1 MVRSKA
7 AATGEAGDAIIIKK
21 YANRRLYNTASS
33 SYITLEDLAK
43 MVRENVEFQVLD
55 AKTGDDITHQILTQ
69 IIMDE
74 EASGG
79 QQMLPVSFL
88 RQLIGMYGNSMQAM
102 MPSYLEAS
110 MTNFRE
116 NQSKIREAFEKGIS
130 ATPFAAIHETNMA
143 MMRAA
148 ADAFMPG
155 LGKGKDKAA
164 AKPAT
169 DTSGEIAVLREQMA
183 AMQKKLDEL
192 GK

>member
-1 MVRSKA
+1 
-7 AATGEAGDAIIIKK
+7 
-21 YANRRLYNTASS
+21 
-33 SYITLEDLAK
+33 
-43 MVRENVEFQVLD
+43 
-55 AKTGDDITHQILTQ
+55 
-69 IIMDE
+69 
-74 EASGG
+74 
-79 QQMLPVSFL
+79 
-88 RQLIGMYGNSMQAM
+88 MYGNSMQAL

-110 MTNFRE
+110 MANFRD

-155 LGKGKDKAA
+155 LGKPKDKPADRA
-164 AKPAT
+164 PAKPAP
-169 DTSGEIAVLREQMA
+169 DTQGEIAVLREQMA